1 MERKNVFTEAL
12 AELKKKLG
20 GIPKKARGSRLRDKA
35 KANSRSHAN
44 RIKKTRRLN
53 VIAKQSRR
61 VNRAA

>member
-20 GIPKKARGSRLRDKA
+20 GIPKSARGSWMRDKA
-35 KANSRSHAN
+35 KANSRSQAK
-44 RIKKTRRLN
+44 RIKKNRRLN

-61 VNRAA
+61 ANRAA